1 MTMYEAEV
9 RKLEELTERLK
20 GGKDISYEEADWISK
35 WVVPDGIARKFS
47 KADLGEKI
55 EEQEMQEPL
64 KRWFEAVY
72 EAMCSGRTGAF
83 KNTIPLYYSSL
94 DINDVL
100 TKCLSKLKPFEMAIS
115 IETSRS
121 FFDKLS
127 PETQSYF
134 TGKAEIVK
142 NFNIAVKSARA
153 CMAERIGLNPKDYLL
168 ISEGEK
174 AVICD
179 FTYHWMADQKS
190 DREGNLIS
198 ELRRG
203 GKAEIKASVVGN
215 VMYQTD
221 TGHVLVNSFSPNLYY
236 DEAKHRLCW
245 ENYFLYVFKKDL
257 TKLKPYLDFSENTLV
272 NMILSS
278 DRIPQSEKDPL
289 DGRKTNSYPF
299 ASFRLVKI
307 ATELV
312 KEEILMSDLEK
323 EIQKEKKTITDSDD
337 WIDII
342 R

>member
-1 MTMYEAEV
+1 MEYKAKEV
-9 RKLEELTERLK
+9 RKLEELTEKLK

-72 EAMCSGRTGAF
+72 EAMCAGRTGAF

-94 DINDVL
+94 GINEVL
-100 TKCLSKLKPFEMAIS
+100 TKCFSKLKPFEMAVS

-142 NFNIAVKSARA
+142 EFNKAVKSARA
-153 CMAERIGLNPKDYLL
+153 CMAERIGLNLKDYLL
-168 ISEGEK
+168 ISEGEN

-190 DREGNLIS
+190 DEEGNLIS
-198 ELRRG
+198 ELRHG
-203 GKAEIKASVVGN
+203 GKAEIKASVIGN

-221 TGHVLVNSFSPNLYY
+221 TGHVLMNSFSPNLYY
-236 DEAKHRLCW
+236 DEAKQNLCW

-257 TKLKPYLDFSENTLV
+257 AKLKPYLDFSENTLV

-299 ASFRLVKI
+299 ASFRLIKTV
-307 ATELV
+307 TEII
-312 KEEILMSDLEK
+312 KERIIFKERLDEIN
-323 EIQKEKKTITDSDD
+323 SDD
-337 WIDII
+337 WIDVI